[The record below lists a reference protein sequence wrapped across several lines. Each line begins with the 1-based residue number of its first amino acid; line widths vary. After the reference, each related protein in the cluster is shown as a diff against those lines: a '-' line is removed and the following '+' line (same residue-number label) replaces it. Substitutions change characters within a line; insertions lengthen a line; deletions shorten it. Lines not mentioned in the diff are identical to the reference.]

1 MFKILITDDI
11 GPAGL
16 AMLQTAKDVEYDVVK
31 LPNPEK
37 MLQIMGDY
45 DV

>member
-16 AMLQTAKDVEYDVVK
+16 ALLEGAQDVQYNILK
-31 LPNPEK
+31 S
-37 MLQIMGDY
+37 
-45 DV
+45 